1 MLTYTKRDMIVRVNH
16 EKCTVALRTQQ
27 LVAVAARDIGH
38 TTSLVYAELLRFLE
52 RRIPRCRL
60 DPLIGG
66 SDEDPDEDTGEVD
79 EAVAVSTTDVLR
91 HLHKSIKLSTGI
103 GKINHDKG
111 EPSAPDGLRKKRKR
125 NHDDLEVDV
134 DGDASSDEDEEHDG
148 TASDVDVN
156 GNIKEVDQD
165 SDSHGE
171 DPFEDRRAKAPAVQ
185 PLSRTTKVT
194 FAEPKPVSRE
204 DWPNRMIEVRNHL
217 GLLAEHSRKFIRQLG
232 GRGSGEWT
240 VSFRSLL
247 ESMREAELD
256 TIIYQTFGRVG
267 LRIAQILRQ
276 KGKLEERRIQGL
288 GLLRAKDVKSTLIE
302 MQLAGFVDVQEIP
315 KGNTRTYQQ
324 TIYLWFFDVKRVQQ
338 MILDRTYKT
347 MSRCLQALKA
357 EKQNHLEVLSMAER
371 TDVKGQEEELL
382 SKVHLEEL
390 RKIRGQE
397 EEILIQI
404 NRLDELI
411 GIFRDF

>member
-1 MLTYTKRDMIVRVNH
+1 MLTCIKHRLIVRVNH

-27 LVAVAARDIGH
+27 LVSVAARDIGH
-38 TTSLVYAELLRFLE
+38 TTSLVYVELLRILE
-52 RRIPRCRL
+52 REIPRCRL
-60 DPLIGG
+60 DPSIDG
-66 SDEDPDEDTGEVD
+66 SDEGPNEDTDEVD
-79 EAVAVSTTDVLR
+79 EAAVVSTTDVLR

-103 GKINHDKG
+103 GKVRSGKI
-111 EPSAPDGLRKKRKR
+111 ELSAPDKLQKKRKR
-125 NHDDLEVDV
+125 NHDDLEAEV
-134 DGDASSDEDEEHDG
+134 DGDASSDEDEEHEG
-148 TASDVDVN
+148 AASDVDVN

-171 DPFEDRRAKAPAVQ
+171 DPFEDGRTKAPAVQ

-204 DWPNRMIEVRNHL
+204 DGQNRMVEVRKHL
-217 GLLAEHSRKFIRQLG
+217 GLLSEHSRNFIRPLG

-240 VSFRSLL
+240 VSFRSLI
-247 ESMREAELD
+247 ESLREAELD
-256 TIIYQTFGRVG
+256 TIIYQSFGRVG
-267 LRIAQILRQ
+267 LRIGQILRQ

-302 MQLAGFVDVQEIP
+302 MQLAGFVDVQEVP

-338 MILDRTYKT
+338 VILDRIYKT
-347 MSRCLQALKA
+347 MSRCFQALRA
-357 EKQNHLEVLSMAER
+357 EKQNHFEVLSMAER

-382 SKVHLEEL
+382 SEVRLEEL
-390 RKIRGQE
+390 RRIRAQE
-397 EEILIQI
+397 EEILTQI
-404 NRLDELI
+404 SRLDELI